1 MQVKKKPNDDMIQ
14 KHNFKSLFKWTKAIL
29 WSDKLKFFLENMDT
43 ACSGLKSKGTVIG
56 SELSNSDGMWVHY
69 GLWKSQLHIWKA
81 TMPKDIH
88 WF

>member
-1 MQVKKKPNDDMIQ
+1 MDQGQTVVRQIEI
-14 KHNFKSLFKWTKAIL
+14 LFG
-29 WSDKLKFFLENMDT
+29 EH
-43 ACSGLKSKGTVIG
+43 GQSKGTVIS
-56 SELSNSDGMWVHY
+56 SELSISDGMWVHY